1 MKNISLNNK
10 NPEYE
15 TFMVNLHNNYI
26 DLLEEINKLKNKIIQ
41 LELDNRKLHEKLNEI
56 TGD

>member
-1 MKNISLNNK
+1 MENISTNNK

-26 DLLEEINKLKNKIIQ
+26 DLLEEVNKLKAKIIQ
-41 LELDNRKLHEKLNEI
+41 LELDNNKLHEKLDQL
-56 TGD
+56 TGE

>member
-1 MKNISLNNK
+1 MESISLNNK

-26 DLLEEINKLKNKIIQ
+26 DLLEELNKLKNKIVQ
-41 LELDNRKLHEKLNEI
+41 LELDNTKLHEKLNQI

>member
-1 MKNISLNNK
+1 MENISLNNK